1 MFRHSR
7 LVYGLL
13 LAAWILILAW
23 QVAEHRRVRASER
36 AALILRSRDIT
47 TTLGLVIRSQRRFGG
62 MVSQGNLESAL
73 TELVQSG
80 ELTSIALLNAAG
92 EVMVSAGPP
101 IDLATKGML
110 QTGTRWEPR
119 SVTIVNLVDLGS
131 TLSPKVP
138 NGPPSSCPAAK
149 AGAVP
154 RRGSTRS
161 PAFRTAPP
169 DFADPAPESSTNTSS
184 TNQPERAGSRREGST
199 APASVARSGWTKRN
213 SSRSSNAAA
222 CTASSSPCPPMLPAR
237 LHLRSLDALDHQH
250 PRFRRRRRPRPRLAQ
265 PGLVLGPRA
274 PPRARRRTQYPPQG
288 DEPRRRRA
296 RPRNPQSPEYHSRS
310 GPTHL
315 PTGPGLDEVRA
326 RSREIIDETDRVT
339 AQLNEFINYS
349 RPREVRRTA
358 LSLGSVVAE
367 VVRALGCDIEDKQ
380 VNSTPPKP
388 RSPIEADE
396 QLLRQALFNL
406 LLNAIQAVGQTGQI
420 QVVADR
426 LGPAEAFLEVRDNGP
441 GVPRRNAPRS
451 SNPTS
456 PPSRTGTG
464 LGLAVVQQIVLA
476 HGWEIECLPNT
487 PKGAIFRINISGS
500 LPDRP
505 MPTQH
510 PGPKPT
516 AAPRSSSSMT
526 TPANGASS
534 IPFCAARVSTPC
546 RSTPAK
552 APSTPSAPRPST

>member
-80 ELTSIALLNAAG
+80 ELTSIAILNAAG

-131 TLSPKVP
+131 TLSPEGSERPTIVMP
-138 NGPPSSCPAAK
+138 RREGGGGPRDEDRPGRPPFGPPPTS
-149 AGAVP
+149 
-154 RRGSTRS
+154 
-161 PAFRTAPP
+161 FEE
-169 DFADPAPESSTNTSS
+169 PAPESSTNTSS
-184 TNQPERAGSRREGST
+184 TNQPERFGSRRDGFERPRFGRPFWMDEKEFQSLLERRGVHGLVLALPT
-199 APASVARSGWTKRN
+199 NDFQRACTYDLWMRWIISILASVAVGGLALAWRN
-213 SSRSSNAAA
+213 LAWSSDLELRLVRAAELNTRLKEMNLAAA
-222 CTASSSPCPPMLPAR
+222 GLAHETRNPLNIIR
-237 LHLRSLDALDHQH
+237 G
-250 PRFRRRRRPRPRLAQ
+250 LAQ
-265 PGLVLGPRA
+265 LI
-274 PPRARRRTQYPPQG
+274 
-288 DEPRRRRA
+288 
-296 RPRNPQSPEYHSRS
+296 SRQDQAS
-310 GPTHL
+310 T
-315 PTGPGLDEVRA
+315 EVRA

-380 VNSTPPKP
+380 VILDATKTQLT
-388 RSPIEADE
+388 IEADE

-406 LLNAIQAVGQTGQI
+406 LLNAIQAVEPNGQI

-441 GVPRRNAPRS
+441 GVPAAQRVEIFKPYFTTQ
-451 SNPTS
+451 P
-456 PPSRTGTG
+456 TGTG

-487 PKGAIFRINISGS
+487 PQGAIFRI
-500 LPDRP
+500 
-505 MPTQH
+505 QH
-510 PGPKPT
+510 L
-516 AAPRSSSSMT
+516 RI
-526 TPANGASS
+526 AS
-534 IPFCAARVSTPC
+534 
-546 RSTPAK
+546 
-552 APSTPSAPRPST
+552 